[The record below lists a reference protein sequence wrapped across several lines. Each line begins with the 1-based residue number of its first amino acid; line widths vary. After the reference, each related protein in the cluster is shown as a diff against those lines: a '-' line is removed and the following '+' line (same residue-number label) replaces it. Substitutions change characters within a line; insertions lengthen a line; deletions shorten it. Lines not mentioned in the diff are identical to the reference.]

1 MSEDELRERLLQ
13 NTDAFRGLMEAVK
26 RLGEAA
32 RESLE
37 TFAEIVREQ
46 IMPIAGAAF
55 DLIRELLDAVDE
67 ESEKTIPPRSLV
79 RRIGSRP
86 ETRRKATA
94 CCYHRSGCR
103 HK

>member
-1 MSEDELRERLLQ
+1 MSEDELREHLQ

-37 TFAEIVREQ
+37 TFSEIVREQ

-67 ESEKTIPPRSLV
+67 ATEKTIPPRSLV
-79 RRIGSRP
+79 RCIGSRP

>member
-1 MSEDELRERLLQ
+1 MSEDELRERLQ

-55 DLIRELLDAVDE
+55 DLIRELLDAIDE
-67 ESEKTIPPRSLV
+67 ASEKTIPPRSLV
-79 RRIGSRP
+79 RCIGSRP

>member
-1 MSEDELRERLLQ
+1 MNEDELRERLQ

-26 RLGEAA
+26 RLGELA

-37 TFAEIVREQ
+37 RFTEIARDQ
-46 IMPIAGAAF
+46 ILPIANSAF
-55 DLIRELLDAVDE
+55 DLIRELLDIVNDH
-67 ESEKTIPPRSLV
+67 SEKTIPPRNLV
-79 RRIGSRP
+79 RCVGSRP
-86 ETRRKATA
+86 ATKGKANA

>member
-1 MSEDELRERLLQ
+1 MSDDELRERLQ

-37 TFAEIVREQ
+37 TFSEIVREQ

-67 ESEKTIPPRSLV
+67 ASEKTIPPRSLV
-79 RRIGSRP
+79 RCIGSRP

>member
-1 MSEDELRERLLQ
+1 MSEDELRERLQ

-32 RESLE
+32 RESFE

-55 DLIRELLDAVDE
+55 DLIRELLDAVDDA
-67 ESEKTIPPRSLV
+67 SEKTIPPRSLV
-79 RRIGSRP
+79 RCIGSRP

>member
-1 MSEDELRERLLQ
+1 MSEDELRERLQ

-32 RESLE
+32 RESME

-55 DLIRELLDAVDE
+55 ALIRELLDAVDE
-67 ESEKTIPPRSLV
+67 ASEKTIPPRTLV
-79 RRIGSRP
+79 RCIGSRP

>member
-1 MSEDELRERLLQ
+1 MSEDELRERLQ

-32 RESLE
+32 LESLE
-37 TFAEIVREQ
+37 TFAEIVRDQ
-46 IMPIAGAAF
+46 IHPIAKASF
-55 DLIRELLDAVDE
+55 DLIRELLDIVDKH
-67 ESEKTIPPRSLV
+67 SEKTIPPRNLV
-79 RRIGSRP
+79 RCVGSRP
-86 ETRRKATA
+86 ATKGKANA

>member
-1 MSEDELRERLLQ
+1 MSEDELRERLQ

-37 TFAEIVREQ
+37 TSAEIVRDQ

-67 ESEKTIPPRSLV
+67 ASEKTIPPRSLV
-79 RRIGSRP
+79 RCIGSRP

>member
-1 MSEDELRERLLQ
+1 MSEDELRERLQ

-32 RESLE
+32 RESLG
-37 TFAEIVREQ
+37 TFAEIVRDQ
-46 IMPIAGAAF
+46 ITPIAGAAF

-67 ESEKTIPPRSLV
+67 ASEKTIPPRSLV
-79 RRIGSRP
+79 RCIGSRP

>member
-1 MSEDELRERLLQ
+1 MSEDELRERLQ

-37 TFAEIVREQ
+37 TFAEIVREH
-46 IMPIAGAAF
+46 IMPIAEAAF

-67 ESEKTIPPRSLV
+67 ASEKTIPPRGLV
-79 RRIGSRP
+79 RCIGSRP